1 MCDSQNLYQIAPLSV
16 DNKKWKTLKKIPPSA
31 LNVLWRKAWRLS
43 DLLDGVIQLGDECGG
58 SDTTTDTIPL
68 SRCPCLSDCLRV
80 KLDSRLAH

>member
-43 DLLDGVIQLGDECGG
+43 DLL
-58 SDTTTDTIPL
+58 
-68 SRCPCLSDCLRV
+68 
-80 KLDSRLAH
+80 A